1 MTEDFKTFYEFFKN
15 ELDKY
20 RGDYEEYIFHLP
32 ELFKVLCELLNA
44 DIEKADRLRVA
55 AALGYFV
62 APRDVIHEEVYGPAG
77 YIDDIYLSC
86 YVLNKIKRKYGL
98 KMILKY
104 WHHKEDFEKIFNEC
118 FELSSRFIE
127 DENLKNDILKFVGLK

>member
-20 RGDYEEYIFHLP
+20 RGDYEEYIFYLP

-44 DIEKADRLRVA
+44 DLDKADRLRVA

-77 YIDDIYLSC
+77 YIDDIYLCC
-86 YVLNKIKRKYGL
+86 YILNKIKRKYGL
-98 KMILKY
+98 EMIVKY
-104 WHHKEDFEKIFNEC
+104 WHSNEDFEKVFDEC